1 MSKIFFLSN
10 IFQNNI
16 GNTQNIFKRQHYEVG
31 YDVITNKMKINNPPN
46 NIKRTNIFFINKD
59 QNIMAKL
66 NGKLNLTELDVD
78 VIPNTGGGNC
88 FYKAIS
94 QFYLGTE
101 DYHIY
106 YRKQLAE
113 FIESKKATDSIN
125 YPYLYNNEKD
135 ILTWHEYFDELKL
148 TGTFAGQYELIN
160 TSILYN
166 CNIIV
171 YRNNKYNIDDKNYTF
186 TFETIINKYDD
197 SINPFAPYILIGWVN
212 NNHYILLVPKKF
224 SIE

>member
-113 FIESKKATDSIN
+113 FIESKKLQIV
-125 YPYLYNNEKD
+125 
-135 ILTWHEYFDELKL
+135 
-148 TGTFAGQYELIN
+148 LI
-160 TSILYN
+160 
-166 CNIIV
+166 
-171 YRNNKYNIDDKNYTF
+171 
-186 TFETIINKYDD
+186 
-197 SINPFAPYILIGWVN
+197 ILIFTKM
-212 NNHYILLVPKKF
+212 KKIF
-224 SIE
+224 

>member
-16 GNTQNIFKRQHYEVG
+16 GKTQNIFKRQHYEVG

-78 VIPNTGGGNC
+78 VIPNTGEGNC
-88 FYKAIS
+88 FHKAIS

-101 DYHIY
+101 D
-106 YRKQLAE
+106 
-113 FIESKKATDSIN
+113 
-125 YPYLYNNEKD
+125 
-135 ILTWHEYFDELKL
+135 
-148 TGTFAGQYELIN
+148 
-160 TSILYN
+160 
-166 CNIIV
+166 
-171 YRNNKYNIDDKNYTF
+171 
-186 TFETIINKYDD
+186 
-197 SINPFAPYILIGWVN
+197 
-212 NNHYILLVPKKF
+212 
-224 SIE
+224 